1 MRIKKIHF
9 KLLFF
14 VYTNTLYI
22 QCVNKFKKTI
32 FTCLGFSTN
41 FVTFSFKNVCLIF
54 SERCASLYIEAT
66 HFSQKRSCLMQ
77 RRSLTYK
84 KETRSVISYRIA
96 PSYFNCPPLAFFLQK
111 ANGIVYIGKSFVFQ
125 CR

>member
-1 MRIKKIHF
+1 
-9 KLLFF
+9 
-14 VYTNTLYI
+14 
-22 QCVNKFKKTI
+22 
-32 FTCLGFSTN
+32 
-41 FVTFSFKNVCLIF
+41 
-54 SERCASLYIEAT
+54 
-66 HFSQKRSCLMQ
+66 MQ

-125 CR
+125 CTVDKRRENLSKLPTTV